1 MGASVTTGKQ
11 GGKQEEVNK
20 HSAEKKTLVDSH
32 YLQTE
37 KSLARHKFPCIRN
50 CAHNMHTRNCTQY
63 VKACIEDKF

>member
-1 MGASVTTGKQ
+1 MGASETTGKQ

-37 KSLARHKFPCIRN
+37 KSLARTNFRACVTVHIACTLVT
-50 CAHNMHTRNCTQY
+50 AHNM
-63 VKACIEDKF
+63 

>member
-11 GGKQEEVNK
+11 GGKHEEVNK

-37 KSLARHKFPCIRN
+37 KSLARTNFCACVTVHITCTLVT
-50 CAHNMHTRNCTQY
+50 AHNM
-63 VKACIEDKF
+63 